1 MSLPPGLLP
10 VARQLHAALLVE
22 IGHEI
27 EIERLVSDGRYARD
41 VLLVCDACPSTGLPL
56 LATQFRALVAPA
68 EAAEAALEA
77 KDAAIVMNMPD
88 SMARRAMAA
97 AWAKDSQPMPAA
109 EAAGA
114 PAPPAR
120 ASPRPALRQAH
131 AGSWLRRWWA
141 RLGRR

>member
-1 MSLPPGLLP
+1 MSLPPGLLLI
-10 VARQLHAALLVE
+10 ARQLHAALLLE

-41 VLLVCDACPSTGLPL
+41 VLLVCDACAATTLPL
-56 LATQFRALVAPA
+56 LATQFRAMVAPV
-68 EAAEAALEA
+68 EAAEAEA
-77 KDAAIVMNMPD
+77 MDTDIVMNMPD

-120 ASPRPALRQAH
+120 ASPRPALRQAP